1 MGQIYAAFVEVLTT
15 LKLVNIEAS
24 TPDEAEQ
31 IAEEMAKSRVQGT
44 IVEREVMS
52 VGVEPMQDESDEEE
66 AV

>member
-1 MGQIYAAFVEVLTT
+1 VGQIYEAFVEVLTT

-52 VGVEPMQDESDEEE
+52 VGVEPMLEQSDEEE
-66 AV
+66 TV